1 MSTLNQPD
9 AIDLIDGLEN
19 ENRKLRALNA
29 ELRDALKN
37 FSNCA
42 MPNDPWSPEFLDG
55 VHNLIAK
62 AEGKCAN

>member
-9 AIDLIDGLEN
+9 AIDLIDRLEN

-29 ELRDALKN
+29 ELLEALKDAAN
-37 FSNCA
+37 YMAKTGCLYRA
-42 MPNDPWSPEFLDG
+42 QDYLKL
-55 VHNLIAK
+55 VAK